1 MPRGGPRRNV
11 KTFQPAW
18 EAREL
23 TEKEKKNIRFRRLDW
38 TGIAR
43 EARILESAA
52 DWRLGWGTGNE
63 AHLHEIAYSDTTD
76 VFVQGSERIAAMVED
91 WVRSYVELNPASL
104 AFKGFKYHWKL
115 VRTWVPLQLR
125 LAVEQHLYS
134 KGKPW
139 SSLVSG
145 FRPL

>member
-11 KTFQPAW
+11 KTFQPAYQ
-18 EAREL
+18 EGLL
-23 TEKEKKNIRFRRLDW
+23 TEADKKNIRFRPLDVPS
-38 TGIAR
+38 IMR
-43 EARILESAA
+43 EIQLLERAS
-52 DWRLGWGTGNE
+52 DWRLSLGTGNE
-63 AHLHEIAYSDTTD
+63 EHLHEIAYSDRTD
-76 VFVQGSERIAAMVED
+76 VWIQAAERIDRMVGD
-91 WVRSYVELNPASL
+91 WVSSYQELNPGHL

-115 VRTWVPLQLR
+115 RRTWVPLQLR